1 MQKDRKKGLD
11 GLYLYVQDP
20 YYIGM
25 NINELGID
33 SELTNEDAAL
43 VLKVLDSAKTCRGK
57 APAYLY
63 PDVCDY
69 LRARGMLDAAN
80 MITEA
85 GVKAWYGRRV

>member
-11 GLYLYVQDP
+11 GLYLYVQEP

-43 VLKVLDSAKTCRGK
+43 
-57 APAYLY
+57 
-63 PDVCDY
+63 
-69 LRARGMLDAAN
+69 RA
-80 MITEA
+80 
-85 GVKAWYGRRV
+85 

>member
-1 MQKDRKKGLD
+1 MR
-11 GLYLYVQDP
+11 P
-20 YYIGM
+20 F
-25 NINELGID
+25 
-33 SELTNEDAAL
+33 A
-43 VLKVLDSAKTCRGK
+43 LKVLDSAKTCRGK